1 MPFVKDRGEDG
12 VAFGMEAEDLPF
24 MSVDLTADDGDG
36 LAFAFASIV
45 YVVFEDAMTG
55 DFNFLLF
62 LYVEE
67 LAAELVEAEEGGESE
82 SDPAGEAFPRTEPE
96 SENRT
101 QEDDPRADHV
111 AGGNFDR
118 HAVWEIE
125 QEEEDDKKEG
135 DDFD

>member
-1 MPFVKDRGEDG
+1 MPFVEDRGEDG
-12 VAFGMEAEDLPF
+12 VAFRMEAEDLPF

-36 LAFAFASIV
+36 FAFPFTGV
-45 YVVFEDAMTG
+45 FYVVIKNPFAG
-55 DFNFLLF
+55 DFDFLLF
-62 LYVEE
+62 LHVEE
-67 LAAELVEAEEGGESE
+67 LAAELVEAEEGGEPE
-82 SDPAGEAFPRTEPE
+82 ADPAGEAFPGSEPE

-125 QEEEDDKKEG
+125 QEE
-135 DDFD
+135 